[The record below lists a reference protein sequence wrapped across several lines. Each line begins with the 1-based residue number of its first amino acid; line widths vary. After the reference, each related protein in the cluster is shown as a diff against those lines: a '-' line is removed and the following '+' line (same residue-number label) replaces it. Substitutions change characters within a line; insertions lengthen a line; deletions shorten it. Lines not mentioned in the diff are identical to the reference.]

1 SIHNIKMR
9 SFFAPLLAAFATSVA
24 AAGPTPPGFEFLYTV
39 NATLAPGIQI
49 GPGPQGDRQ
58 AIPIIG
64 GEFHGPKLNGKVLNL
79 GADWG
84 LTDQYGT
91 FHPDTRYHFQTD
103 DGANI
108 FIRTSGPAQK
118 DGTIHLH
125 CLLETGH
132 PDYYWLNNVVAVGIL
147 NGGTGYVVIDVW
159 QVRYVLPRGQRQR
172 KTLVR

>member
-1 SIHNIKMR
+1 MR
-9 SFFAPLLAAFATSVA
+9 NFIAPLFAAFAASVA
-24 AAGPTPPGFEFLYTV
+24 AADPTPPGFEFLYTV
-39 NATLAPGIQI
+39 NATLSPALEFGA
-49 GPGPQGDRQ
+49 GPQGDRK

-64 GEFHGPKLNGKVLNL
+64 GEVPRAQAERLVLFLFLSLFRKRRKVLNL

-132 PDYYWLNNVVAVGIL
+132 PDYYWVNNVVAVGIL
-147 NGGTGYVVIDVW
+147 NGGDGYVVIDVW
-159 QVRYVLPRGQRQR
+159 QLTSPAAP
-172 KTLVR
+172 